1 MADFT
6 ILRPWWFILLFLPLI
21 FIYIDFAKANKLQ
34 NFIREDLMNYLK
46 SQHTSM
52 KPQNTA
58 ELRQVKSDELAK
70 SISERARLAVIS
82 KPKLWKK
89 FGWLLVPY
97 VFAVFAMSG
106 PAISQS
112 DSMFQNDENWV
123 WIIDS
128 SLSMLAKDLEPN
140 RFQRA
145 RYSLIE
151 LLNASKVNRRIGLIA
166 YAGDNYLITP
176 PTDDTTSI
184 LFALQDLDPSII
196 PSRGSDP
203 LPALQ
208 RAVKILDENDDAET
222 PGNILLV
229 LDDIKDEAEANRIIE
244 YINNDVPYPVYI
256 YAIGTSHGSPIQV
269 NGELLQD
276 KNGAMVMANSHLEL
290 IQRVAKQTGSKVY
303 FEIGEEAPHL
313 EKMYSYAHPKYKKT
327 AKSEYLEKDIGYWFL
342 FASLASCLVF
352 VRNYFFVLLLA
363 ASLFTFD
370 ASTKEVWAA
379 DKHEVFTMTMTED
392 DAATHPN
399 EYGYQLY
406 KAKRYDEAIKYL
418 TDPLWRGNTYYRLG
432 RYDKALQEYQLLG
445 NDADAKYNIGN
456 CFAMMKTPKALS
468 DALIAYDQ
476 ALELK
481 PNHADASLNK
491 TIILEYLR
499 KLRELTA
506 ANAKKEQ
513 HTSLIDENGRIIEQD
528 YDTNVMPGAK
538 TTSLLQRRLILQ
550 QRKKN
555 PKVMEQSW

>member
-21 FIYIDFAKANKLQ
+21 FVYIDFAKANKLQ

-46 SQHTSM
+46 SQQTSM
-52 KPQNTA
+52 KPQTTA
-58 ELRQVKSDELAK
+58 ELRQVNSDELAK

-106 PAISQS
+106 PAISQN
-112 DSMFQNDENWV
+112 DSMFQNDENWIWV
-123 WIIDS
+123 IDS

-151 LLNASKVNRRIGLIA
+151 LLNASKVNRRIGILA

-208 RAVKILDENDDAET
+208 RAVKILDENDDADT

-229 LDDIKDEAEANRIIE
+229 LDDIKDEVEANRIIE

-276 KNGAMVMANSHLEL
+276 KNGAMVMANSHLDL
-290 IQRVAKQTGSKVY
+290 IQRVAKETGSKVY

-327 AKSEYLEKDIGYWFL
+327 AKSEYLEKDIG
-342 FASLASCLVF
+342 
-352 VRNYFFVLLLA
+352 
-363 ASLFTFD
+363 D
-370 ASTKEVWAA
+370 
-379 DKHEVFTMTMTED
+379 
-392 DAATHPN
+392 
-399 EYGYQLY
+399 
-406 KAKRYDEAIKYL
+406 
-418 TDPLWRGNTYYRLG
+418 
-432 RYDKALQEYQLLG
+432 
-445 NDADAKYNIGN
+445 
-456 CFAMMKTPKALS
+456 
-468 DALIAYDQ
+468 
-476 ALELK
+476 
-481 PNHADASLNK
+481 
-491 TIILEYLR
+491 R
-499 KLRELTA
+499 K
-506 ANAKKEQ
+506 
-513 HTSLIDENGRIIEQD
+513 S
-528 YDTNVMPGAK
+528 V
-538 TTSLLQRRLILQ
+538 
-550 QRKKN
+550 
-555 PKVMEQSW
+555 V

>member
-21 FIYIDFAKANKLQ
+21 FVYIDFARANKLQ

-46 SQHTSM
+46 SQNTL
-52 KPQNTA
+52 KPQTTK
-58 ELRQVKSDELAK
+58 EYKQVNSDELAK
-70 SISERARLAVIS
+70 SISERARIAVIS
-82 KPKLWKK
+82 KPKLWRK

-97 VFAVFAMSG
+97 IFTVFALSG
-106 PAISQS
+106 PAITQNN
-112 DSMFQNDENWV
+112 SMFQNDENWV
-123 WIIDS
+123 WVIDS

-151 LLNASKVNRRIGLIA
+151 LLNASKLNRRIGIVA

-184 LFALQDLDPSII
+184 LFSLQDLDPSII

-208 RAVKILDENDDAET
+208 RAVKILDENDDEAT

-229 LDDIKDEAEANRIIE
+229 LDDIKDDEEANRLIQF
-244 YINNDVPYPVYI
+244 INNDVPYPVYI

-269 NGELLQD
+269 NGELLQTKD
-276 KNGAMVMANSHLEL
+276 GSMVMANSHLEL
-290 IQRVAKQTGSKVY
+290 IQKVGKETGTKVFY
-303 FEIGEEAPHL
+303 EIGEEAPHL
-313 EKMYSYAHPKYKKT
+313 EKIYNYSHPKYKKT

-342 FASLASCLVF
+342 FASLISCLAF
-352 VRNYFFVLLLA
+352 VRNYFFVLLIVASFLMVDVNSNVAFA
-363 ASLFTFD
+363 ANNKHQVFEVTMSEEE
-370 ASTKEVWAA
+370 AVTK
-379 DKHEVFTMTMTED
+379 
-392 DAATHPN
+392 PN

-406 KAKRYDEAIKYL
+406 KAKRYEEALKYL

-445 NDADAKYNIGN
+445 NDADAKFNIGN

-476 ALELK
+476 ALELN

-491 TIILEYLR
+491 TVILEYLR
-499 KLRELTA
+499 KLRELTE

-513 HTSLIDENGRIIEQD
+513 HTNLIDENGRVIEQD
-528 YDTNVMPGAK
+528 YNINIIPSLK

-555 PKVMEQSW
+555 PKVTEQTW

>member
-1 MADFT
+1 
-6 ILRPWWFILLFLPLI
+6 
-21 FIYIDFAKANKLQ
+21 
-34 NFIREDLMNYLK
+34 MNYLK
-46 SQHTSM
+46 SQQTSM
-52 KPQNTA
+52 KPQTTA
-58 ELRQVKSDELAK
+58 ELRQVNSDELAK

-106 PAISQS
+106 PAISQN
-112 DSMFQNDENWV
+112 DSMFQNDENWIWV
-123 WIIDS
+123 IDS

-151 LLNASKVNRRIGLIA
+151 LLNASKVNRRIGILA

-208 RAVKILDENDDAET
+208 RAVKILDENDDADT

-229 LDDIKDEAEANRIIE
+229 LDDIKDEVEANRIIE

-276 KNGAMVMANSHLEL
+276 KNGAMVMANSHLDL
-290 IQRVAKQTGSKVY
+290 IQRVAKETGSKVY

-342 FASLASCLVF
+342 FASLASCLAF
-352 VRNYFFVLLLA
+352 VRNYFFVLLLV

-406 KAKRYDEAIKYL
+406 KAKRYEEAIKYL

-513 HTSLIDENGRIIEQD
+513 RTNLIDENGRIIEQD
-528 YDTNVMPGAK
+528 YDTNVMPRAK